1 MFIRTFLSM
10 IEQVRLATVG
20 RWFGVEVARPISVQD
35 FACTVQPTFVL
46 FATVFVLG
54 PVCFVLLLQFF
65 SVWRG

>member
-1 MFIRTFLSM
+1 M

-46 FATVFVLG
+46 FATLFVLG
-54 PVCFVLLLQFF
+54 HRPVCFVLLLHFF